1 MYKKVRPNMFDKE
14 NKFFKTTNDEDTIKG
29 VVDGAELSDE
39 ITNKVTG
46 GSGNEDIPPCERDR

>member
-1 MYKKVRPNMFDKE
+1 MFDKE

-29 VVDGAELSDE
+29 VVDGAGLSDE
-39 ITNKVTG
+39 IINKVTG